1 MMPDPFNQM
10 KKAIFF
16 LMILSILILTAFN
29 SARSE
34 SDNTSP
40 SQLELEQLDGS

>member
-1 MMPDPFNQM
+1 MMPDPINQM

-29 SARSE
+29 SARSAA
-34 SDNTSP
+34 DTP
-40 SQLELEQLDGS
+40 TSQLKLQQHDGS

>member
-10 KKAIFF
+10 RKAIFF

-29 SARSE
+29 NARSAA
-34 SDNTSP
+34 DNTSP
-40 SQLELEQLDGS
+40 SQLELQQHDGS